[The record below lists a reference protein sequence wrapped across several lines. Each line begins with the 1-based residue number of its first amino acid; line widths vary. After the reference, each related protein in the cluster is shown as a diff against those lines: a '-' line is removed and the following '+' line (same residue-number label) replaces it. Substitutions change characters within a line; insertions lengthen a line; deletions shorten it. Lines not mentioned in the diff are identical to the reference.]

1 MTSVYKKL
9 MNKFIRNSN
18 VVAYIVSD
26 EIQEVTD
33 IPDFINDIDFESQL
47 SLETLQHRI
56 DYYTA
61 TNDQP
66 MLDFINRFSDR
77 EVLLIR
83 IDDEDCEV
91 YFIK

>member
-1 MTSVYKKL
+1 

-18 VVAYIVSD
+18 VVAYIVSDELD

-83 IDDEDCEV
+83 IDEDCEV